1 MATRTP
7 CEEIVSAGS
16 GSVGDTSRQRPAG
29 AGHTNCTVDSQPGVA
44 TTNDRQHRQSSES
57 RPSAIAIDQVIIHIP
72 KIMPEKES
80 DCMPGARLRPS

>member
-1 MATRTP
+1 MATRIP
-7 CEEIVSAGS
+7 CEEIVSAGP

-44 TTNDRQHRQSSES
+44 TTNDHQHRQSSES
-57 RPSAIAIDQVIIHIP
+57 RPSAIAIQVIIHIP